1 MIILYALILYLT
13 INTMSDPG
21 IIFWI
26 LWSLGVAIQLV
37 RFLINFGDA
46 YAKRKED
53 K

>member
-26 LWSLGVAIQLV
+26 LWSLGFAIHL
-37 RFLINFGDA
+37 FLFLNNFGEA
-46 YAKRKED
+46 YAKRKD
-53 K
+53 NK

>member
-1 MIILYALILYLT
+1 MIILYALILYIA

-26 LWSLGVAIQLV
+26 LWLLGFAIQL
-37 RFLINFGDA
+37 FLFLNNFGEA
-46 YAKRKED
+46 YAKRKGD

>member
-26 LWSLGVAIQLV
+26 LWSLGFTIQL
-37 RFLINFGDA
+37 FLGDA
-46 YAKRKED
+46 YTKRKGD

>member
-26 LWSLGVAIQLV
+26 LWSLGFAIQL
-37 RFLINFGDA
+37 FLFLKNFGEA
-46 YAKRKED
+46 YAKGKGD

>member
-1 MIILYALILYLT
+1 MIILYALILYIA

-26 LWSLGVAIQLV
+26 LWSLGFAIQL
-37 RFLINFGDA
+37 FLFLNNFGEA
-46 YAKRKED
+46 YSKRKGD

>member
-1 MIILYALILYLT
+1 MIIQYALILYLT

-26 LWSLGVAIQLV
+26 LWSLGISIQLV
-37 RFLINFGDA
+37 CFLVKYGEA
-46 YAKRKED
+46 YSKRKDD

>member
-1 MIILYALILYLT
+1 MIVLYALILYLT

-26 LWSLGVAIQLV
+26 LWSLGVANQLLW
-37 RFLINFGDA
+37 FLNNFGKA
-46 YAKRKED
+46 YAKRKGD